1 LRGLES
7 SKSLKAFE
15 NPGSKVTTP
24 RISDSEPLADRKSS
38 EQEIEEKKNDGPKIN
53 IDEPTVS
60 FREKIEVT
68 PSIEVL
74 PL

>member
-38 EQEIEEKKNDGPKIN
+38 EQEIEEKKNDGP
-53 IDEPTVS
+53 
-60 FREKIEVT
+60 
-68 PSIEVL
+68 
-74 PL
+74 